1 MKKITIGKP
10 SPQFIVQTLDTYD
23 NVVEIDDEYDFEISC
38 SSEDINVT
46 YRKKSKE
53 QQLDIEDFVLTG
65 KIPEEE
71 DDVKLIFQ
79 YGTIKNEC
87 DIELEA
93 GCFRI
98 TFNLF

>member
-1 MKKITIGKP
+1 M
-10 SPQFIVQTLDTYD
+10 
-23 NVVEIDDEYDFEISC
+23 
-38 SSEDINVT
+38 T

-65 KIPEEE
+65 KIPEKGK
-71 DDVKLIFQ
+71 VKLIFQ